1 MIIDYS
7 YYSSH
12 GGNKIPQNEFD
23 KYSTIAS
30 NIIINEIMN
39 RDYTAYTSVVET
51 TCMAIVD
58 LVYDKEQL
66 KTFEKNKAV
75 GTSTSVASE
84 KVGDYSITYS
94 NYSTNDI
101 SNVLLSYDNE
111 IDGIIKDNLFWTGL
125 LNKAIGVIR

>member
-30 NIIINEIMN
+30 NIIKNEIMN
-39 RDYTAYTSVVET
+39 RDYTAYTGTVKN
-51 TCMAIVD
+51 TCMQIVD
-58 LVYDKEQL
+58 LVYDRENL
-66 KTFEKNKAV
+66 KTFERNKAIGV
-75 GTSTSVASE
+75 STSIASE

-94 NYSTNDI
+94 SYSTSDI
-101 SNVLLSYDNE
+101 SNVLISYNNE
-111 IDGIIKDNLFWTGL
+111 IGSIINDNLFWTGL

>member
-30 NIIINEIMN
+30 NIIIQAIMN
-39 RDYTAYTSVVET
+39 RDYSLYEGLMKN
-51 TCMAIVD
+51 TCMQIVD

-66 KTFEKNKAV
+66 KTTERNKAIGV
-75 GTSTSVASE
+75 STSIASE
-84 KVGDYSITYS
+84 KVGDYSINYTTYG
-94 NYSTNDI
+94 TGEI
-101 SNVLLSYDNE
+101 SNVLVSYDTE
-111 IDGIIKDNLFWTGL
+111 INDIINQNLFWTGL

>member
-39 RDYTAYTSVVET
+39 RDYTAYTSVVKN
-51 TCMAIVD
+51 TCMQIVD
-58 LVYDKEQL
+58 LVYDKETL
-66 KTFEKNKAV
+66 KTFERSKAV
-75 GTSTSVASE
+75 GVSTSIASE

-94 NYSTNDI
+94 NYGTGDI
-101 SNVLLSYDNE
+101 SNVLISYDNE
-111 IDGIIKDNLFWTGL
+111 IDNIIRDNLFWTGL

>member
-30 NIIINEIMN
+30 NIIINDIMN
-39 RDYTAYTSVVET
+39 RDYTAYTSVVKN
-51 TCMAIVD
+51 TCMLIVD
-58 LVYDKEQL
+58 LVYDRETL
-66 KTFEKNKAV
+66 KTFERSKAV

-94 NYSTNDI
+94 NYGTGDI

-111 IDGIIKDNLFWTGL
+111 IDNIIRDNLFWTGL